1 MRKLKMNSVF
11 KLNMVN
17 KRLHEKAHKHVK
29 SAIDEI
35 MSESL
40 PSIGK
45 GLKVIKLD
53 FFVFLNFK

>member
-1 MRKLKMNSVF
+1 
-11 KLNMVN
+11 MVN

-45 GLKVIKLD
+45 GLYQKSSKILTL
-53 FFVFLNFK
+53 FSI

>member
-1 MRKLKMNSVF
+1 MNSVF

-45 GLKVIKLD
+45 GLNVIKFD
-53 FFVFLNFK
+53 FLYF

>member
-1 MRKLKMNSVF
+1 MNFVF

-45 GLKVIKLD
+45 GLNVIKFDL
-53 FFVFLNFK
+53 FLYF